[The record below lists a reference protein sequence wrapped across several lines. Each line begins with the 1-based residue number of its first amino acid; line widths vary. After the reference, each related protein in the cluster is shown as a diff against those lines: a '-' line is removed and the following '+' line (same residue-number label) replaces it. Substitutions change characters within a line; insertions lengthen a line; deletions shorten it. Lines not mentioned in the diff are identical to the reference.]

1 MDQGTKTIGEV
12 LRDLCMGL
20 KKRPLDWKLI
30 DAFTR
35 LEEREEAAN
44 DKGNDADGPVPY
56 RVGRHPE

>member
-1 MDQGTKTIGEV
+1 MDEGTKTIGAF
-12 LRDLCMGL
+12 LRDLCAGL

-35 LEEREEAAN
+35 LEEREEATI
-44 DKGNDADGPVPY
+44 DKSNDADGRVPD